1 MFLISNNKLLLLTV
15 FFTYGNNSNS
25 LEVESSKMQ
34 QRAIVKKSF
43 NLWSTQTI
51 IHSMPSVTLLFEEA
65 KDEQDADITILWAE
79 GDHGDEYKF
88 DDAGDEINILAHTFY
103 PNYHRGTLNGDIHLD
118 DAETWTSDGR
128 YGGTTFAN
136 VFIHEIGHALG
147 LGHSK
152 QEEAIMFPVYK
163 KHPRQHEHF
172 DLDDK
177 CAINWNYIGPSNTC
191 LFVWIMSEVVRHQVD
206 HSSKNGVVANNCM

>member
-1 MFLISNNKLLLLTV
+1 M
-15 FFTYGNNSNS
+15 
-25 LEVESSKMQ
+25 
-34 QRAIVKKSF
+34 IVQTATF
-43 NLWSTQTI
+43 TQTTV
-51 IHSMPSVTLLFEEA
+51 SVFV
-65 KDEQDADITILWAE
+65 
-79 GDHGDEYKF
+79 KF
-88 DDAGDEINILAHTFY
+88 RNKFRLS
-103 PNYHRGTLNGDIHLD
+103 D

-163 KHPRQHEHF
+163 KHPREHEHF

-177 CAINWNYIGPSNTC
+177 CAINWNY
-191 LFVWIMSEVVRHQVD
+191 
-206 HSSKNGVVANNCM
+206 SKLLVQIYFFYIFLSFKNLISKILNKEKKKV